1 MLNLEHNKLIEKN
14 KLNVDKQNLYP
25 LYVFD
30 KLVIRE

>member
-1 MLNLEHNKLIEKN
+1 MLNSEHSKLIEKN
-14 KLNVDKQNLYP
+14 EPNLDKQNLYP